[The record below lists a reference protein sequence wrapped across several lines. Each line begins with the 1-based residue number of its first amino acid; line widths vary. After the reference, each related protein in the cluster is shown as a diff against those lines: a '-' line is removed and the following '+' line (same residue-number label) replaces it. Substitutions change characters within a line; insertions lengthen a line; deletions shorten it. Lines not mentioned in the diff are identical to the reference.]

1 MIDFLKNDS
10 DLYRVYPVGRLFQ
23 DPKLKFYGIESVG
36 GYHPAKFRH
45 YNDLLSSSDNLSYF
59 PFLQFLNVRYILSP
73 NEFKDSNQFKLV
85 NTVPYRS
92 VMGNMDLKIYKIKN
106 NLDRAWFVNKIVKE
120 DLYEYLKN
128 NPFYPE
134 DTAIVKELD
143 SQQFTKGKVLN
154 IDWDIHQLTIDV
166 ETTDKSFLVVS
177 EIYYPQRWKLTV
189 DNKPSKTF
197 QVNNVLRGVI
207 VDAGKH
213 QIQFKYESKSF
224 KYLHVLSNS
233 IVILILFLL
242 AVPFAMRLLKEN
254 S

>member
-1 MIDFLKNDS
+1 M
-10 DLYRVYPVGRLFQ
+10 
-23 DPKLKFYGIESVG
+23 
-36 GYHPAKFRH
+36 
-45 YNDLLSSSDNLSYF
+45 
-59 PFLQFLNVRYILSP
+59 
-73 NEFKDSNQFKLV
+73 
-85 NTVPYRS
+85 
-92 VMGNMDLKIYKIKN
+92 
-106 NLDRAWFVNKIVKE
+106 
-120 DLYEYLKN
+120 
-128 NPFYPE
+128 
-134 DTAIVKELD
+134 D

>member
-1 MIDFLKNDS
+1 
-10 DLYRVYPVGRLFQ
+10 
-23 DPKLKFYGIESVG
+23 
-36 GYHPAKFRH
+36 
-45 YNDLLSSSDNLSYF
+45 
-59 PFLQFLNVRYILSP
+59 
-73 NEFKDSNQFKLV
+73 
-85 NTVPYRS
+85 
-92 VMGNMDLKIYKIKN
+92 MGNMDLKIYKIKN

-128 NPFYPE
+128 NPFYPKE
-134 DTAIVKELD
+134 TAIVKELD